1 MDRYNGKSWSKKR
14 NTTIMT
20 KINIKDNLRV
30 ATNVAKS
37 NMNAGVYAKALSMID
52 LTSLNTTDTISK
64 IVKMT
69 NKVNRFKAEFPGR
82 PQVAAICVF
91 PNFASVVKEHLKDT
105 EVKIAVVAGV
115 FPSSQSF
122 TSIKVAE
129 CEMAAAQGADEVDI
143 VLSLGKFLEGDL
155 DGAGKEIARIKGAIG
170 DSHLKVIL
178 ESGSIGDEQ
187 MIYNASMLAM
197 EHGADFIKT
206 STGKTEPAATPEA
219 AIAMCTAIADF
230 HKKSGKKVG
239 FKPAGGIVSPEDAV
253 LYYSIVQTILGDQWL
268 NSMLFRIGASRLA
281 NNLLSKLEEHDVNYF

>member
-1 MDRYNGKSWSKKR
+1 MDRYNGKFRSKNR

-20 KINIKDNLRV
+20 KINIEENLRV
-30 ATNVAKS
+30 ATNLAKT
-37 NMNAGVYAKALSMID
+37 NMNADVYAKALSMID
-52 LTSLNTTDTISK
+52 LTSLNTTDTVSK

-69 NKVNRFKAEFPGR
+69 EKVNRFKLEFPGR
-82 PQVAAICVF
+82 PQVAAICVY
-91 PNFASVVKEHLKDT
+91 PNFASVVKEHLKDK

-129 CEMAAAQGADEVDI
+129 CEMAAVQGADEVDI

-155 DGAGKEIARIKGAIG
+155 DGAGNEIAQIKGAIG
-170 DSHLKVIL
+170 NAHLKVIL
-178 ESGSIGDEQ
+178 ESGSIGDVQ
-187 MIYNASMLAM
+187 KIYNASMLAM

-206 STGKTEPAATPEA
+206 STGKTEPAATLEA
-219 AIAMCTAIADF
+219 AVAMCTAITDF
-230 HKKSGKKVG
+230 HKKSGKKIG
-239 FKPAGGIVSPEDAV
+239 FKPAGGIVTPEDAV

-281 NNLLSKLEEHDVNYF
+281 NNLLAKLEDHEVNYF